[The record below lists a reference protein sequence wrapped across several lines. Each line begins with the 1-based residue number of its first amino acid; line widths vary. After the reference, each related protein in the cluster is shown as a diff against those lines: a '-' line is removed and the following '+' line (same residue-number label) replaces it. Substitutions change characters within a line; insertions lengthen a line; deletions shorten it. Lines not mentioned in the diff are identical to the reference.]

1 MITIGLL
8 LLPLIASLFILV
20 VRKEQAKQWALV
32 FSIANLG
39 VAAYALSQF
48 DANAGIQFLVDI
60 PWISDFGIHF
70 KAGIDGISM
79 LMVLLTVG
87 LYPLI
92 LLTSFKQEIKNQNA
106 FYALAMFMQAGLLG
120 VFVALDGF
128 LFYLSWEV
136 ALIPVYFLAAYWGGA
151 DRIRITF
158 KFFIYTIVGSLFM
171 LVAIIY
177 LYLQTADQ
185 SFGYDSFV
193 NTVLTQNQESWVFLA
208 FFLAFAIKIPIFPLH
223 TWQPDTYTTSP
234 TMATMLLSGI
244 MLKMGIYG
252 IIRWLIPITP
262 SAFMQWHDVVLVLC
276 VIGIIY
282 ASIIAFTQKDIK
294 RLIAYSSIAHV
305 GLIAAGVFA
314 FNLSGLQGAMIQMI
328 NHGINVVGIFFIIH
342 IIEQRTNT
350 RESLNLGGIA
360 NLAPTLSICFMILLL
375 GSVGLPLTNG
385 FIGEFMLLNGLY
397 IHSITFAIF
406 AGLTIILGA
415 VYMLR
420 MYQKVMLGEVNA
432 TTQDFA
438 DISGTEKVV
447 LFTLSA
453 LVILIG
459 VYPQAVLG
467 ISEGAINNLIEL
479 VNFKLGN

>member
-1 MITIGLL
+1 MITISLL
-8 LLPLIASLFILV
+8 LLPIIAAVLILIVS
-20 VRKEQAKQWALV
+20 KEQAKHWALA
-32 FSIANLG
+32 FSCANLG
-39 VAAYALSQF
+39 VALFALSQF
-48 DANAGIQFLVDI
+48 ETNATTQFLVDI
-60 PWISDFGIHF
+60 PWISEFGIHF

-79 LMVLLTVG
+79 VMVLLTTG

-92 LLTSFKQEIKNQNA
+92 LLSSFKQEINNSRA
-106 FYALAMFMQAGLLG
+106 FYSLILFMQAGLLG

-128 LFYLSWEV
+128 LFYLSWEI
-136 ALIPVYFLAAYWGGA
+136 ALIPVYFLAAYWGGE
-151 DRIRITF
+151 DRIRVTF

-177 LYLQTADQ
+177 LYLQTPDQ
-185 SFGYDSFV
+185 TFGYDSFI
-193 NTVLTQNQESWVFLA
+193 NTVLSQNQECWVFLA

-234 TMATMLLSGI
+234 STATMLLSGI

-252 IIRWLIPITP
+252 LIRWLIPIVP
-262 SAFMQWHDVVLVLC
+262 NAFMQYHDIVLVLC

-282 ASIIAFTQKDIK
+282 ASIIAFTQRDIK

-314 FNLSGLQGAMIQMI
+314 FNVSGLQGAMIQMI
-328 NHGINVVGIFFIIH
+328 NHGINVVGIFFIIS
-342 IIEQRTNT
+342 IIEQRTKT

-360 NLAPTLSICFMILLL
+360 NLAPVLSICFMILLL

-397 IHSITFAIF
+397 EHSITYAVFG
-406 AGLTIILGA
+406 GLTIILGA

-420 MYQKVMLGEVNA
+420 MYQKVMLGEVNG
-432 TTQDFA
+432 TTQEFK
-438 DISGTEKVV
+438 DISGSEKIV

-453 LVILIG
+453 LVIFLGI
-459 VYPQAVLG
+459 YPQAILG
-467 ISEGAINNLIEL
+467 ISEAAINNLIEL